1 MGQNRVGCGGGGA
14 GAWTTGGAYSGMAVD
29 AGVGKAI
36 HAARCVVAMAMAGAA
51 WGCGSGSDN
60 APADTLNTGGAGG
73 LGPTTV
79 PVVPFDGG
87 PTDVPLT
94 LSAINQPDGDG
105 GTIFTGYR
113 LALQFGLGDAPPI
126 DAWLDTGSEGI
137 QVIGSA
143 LSSEQRAAI
152 QMSERSVSSEYAGGV
167 IATGVVGSATVT
179 LGNRTTPQPI
189 SILVF
194 EDFACAPNTPCSV
207 DQMTTGQMADTLFNG
222 YPAIVGAGLRNFPG
236 GAPVPGSPIP
246 QLPGQPSFI
255 VEAPAYGSS
264 GTGTLRIGPTADE
277 VAPYPML
284 QLQPFATG
292 GALSNGTPAW
302 DDTGVPACVDDSTIP
317 MNFCYPAVLDTGAPF
332 SVIYLD
338 NQSETAELAP
348 GDDVSVVVGQTAAPL
363 AQFQVTVSADPQPG
377 RDLFAVLPPVAQ
389 LPSSLNL
396 GLTLFF
402 QYNVY
407 FDPVTGQIGLLAK

>member
-1 MGQNRVGCGGGGA
+1 MGQNRVGGGN
-14 GAWTTGGAYSGMAVD
+14 
-29 AGVGKAI
+29 
-36 HAARCVVAMAMAGAA
+36 AARSALAIAMAGAA
-51 WGCGSGSDN
+51 WGCGNGSEN
-60 APADTLNTGGAGG
+60 APPDTLYSGTIGSP
-73 LGPTTV
+73 GPTTV

-87 PTDVPLT
+87 PTDIPLT
-94 LSAINQPDGDG
+94 LSAIEQPDGDG
-105 GTIFTGYR
+105 GSIFAGYR
-113 LALQFGLGDAPPI
+113 LALQFGLGTAPPI
-126 DAWLDTGSEGI
+126 EAWLDTGSEGV

-152 QMSERSVSSEYAGGV
+152 QMSNRPVSSEYAGGV

-189 SILVF
+189 SIIVF
-194 EDFACAPNTPCSV
+194 EDFACAPNTPCAL
-207 DQMTTGQMADTLFNG
+207 DQMTTGEMADSLFNG

-236 GAPVPGSPIP
+236 EAPVPGSPIP

-255 VEAPAYGSS
+255 VEAPSFGSS

-277 VAPYPML
+277 ITPYQMV
-284 QLQPFATG
+284 QLQPFASS
-292 GALSNGTPAW
+292 APLSNGTPPW
-302 DDTGVPACVDDSTIP
+302 DDTAVPACVDDATIP

-332 SVIYLD
+332 TVIYLV

-348 GDDVSVVVGQTAAPL
+348 GDAVSVLVGQTGAPL
-363 AQFQVTVSADPQPG
+363 AQFDVTISADPQPG
-377 RDLFAVLPPVAQ
+377 QDLFAVLPPVAQ

-407 FDPVTGQIGLLAK
+407 FDPVSGQIGLLAR